1 MYGVEVTRRRDRRG
15 SAKVTD
21 QIRAKLHCKGLG
33 GAGRRARRRTAAR
46 NRPRHPPEGTLVAR
60 TTGVERESD
69 VGRVRRPGLYPVR
82 RVRCSAVDGAQG
94 KGASRVRSEIKVALR
109 MSCCTV
115 DRTCPWNA
123 ASGYFL
129 TVWHHGTRHVPWC
142 QTVQPE
148 RAFVAD
154 RIAPVPRRRRSP
166 APRRPARGYP
176 RA

>member
-1 MYGVEVTRRRDRRG
+1 M
-15 SAKVTD
+15 
-21 QIRAKLHCKGLG
+21 
-33 GAGRRARRRTAAR
+33 
-46 NRPRHPPEGTLVAR
+46 
-60 TTGVERESD
+60 
-69 VGRVRRPGLYPVR
+69 R

-154 RIAPVPRRRRSP
+154 RADP
-166 APRRPARGYP
+166 AARPAARSTCGEAATIGSVAHARP
-176 RA
+176 LSCISARIWSVPSSHVPVGSISAEAPGELNVEHIEVEIADLVEG